1 MNNIESLYQEWR
13 SLQPLKEE
21 DQRRLDQKFMLEFN
35 YNSNH
40 LEGNTLTYGQT
51 EFLLMFGKVVDA
63 ANMKDLEDMKASNVG
78 LKMVKL
84 EAEDKERPLSEA
96 FIRTLH
102 HTLLREDY
110 EERREYPDGTVR
122 TYTVHAGIYKTRPNS
137 VKTVT
142 GEVFEYASP
151 EETPALMTDLVQW
164 YNEEEQKQQLS
175 PIELAT
181 LFHYRY
187 IRIHPFED
195 GNGRV
200 SRLLVNYILHRHGYP
215 MIVVKSDDKTNYLTA
230 LNRCDLTVGPIP
242 ADGAHATIDQVRPFV
257 EYLSNCLE
265 RALQVSIKAAKGES
279 IAEENDFEKQ
289 LKIIERSARK
299 QIPDDSHVVT
309 PQDKIDVFN
318 KFHRP
323 MTERLISAL
332 MPASAFFNTLTIH
345 YFMTKDRNQISGN
358 GFFKLDSNK
367 ELSMDVSEKELGVL
381 NEAQSIMLNIYLQGV
396 KSIYKMKDSPIF
408 LNASVIFEPTYY
420 TFNGTTYK
428 YGEYPTSKQ
437 LNNFVDEMKDTILKK
452 IKQSVEE

>member
-164 YNEEEQKQQLS
+164 YNEKEQKQQLS

-367 ELSMDVSEKELGVL
+367 ELAMDMSEKELGVL
-381 NEAQSIMLNIYLQGV
+381 EEAQSIMLNIYLQGV
-396 KSIYKMKDSPIF
+396 KSIYKMKDTTIS
-408 LNASVIFEPTYY
+408 LNASVIFEATYY
-420 TFNGTTYK
+420 IFNGTTYK

-437 LNNFVDEMKDTILKK
+437 INNFVDEMKDIILKK

>member
-110 EERREYPDGTVR
+110 EERRENPDGTVR

-151 EETPALMTDLVQW
+151 EETSALMTDLVQW
-164 YNEEEQKQQLS
+164 YNEKEQKQQLS

-289 LKIIERSARK
+289 LKIIERSTRK

-367 ELSMDVSEKELGVL
+367 ELAMDMSEKELGVL

-396 KSIYKMKDSPIF
+396 KSIYKMKDTTIS
-408 LNASVIFEPTYY
+408 LNASVIFEATYY
-420 TFNGTTYK
+420 IFNGTTYK

>member
-110 EERREYPDGTVR
+110 EERRECPDGTVR

-151 EETPALMTDLVQW
+151 EETSALMTDLVQW
-164 YNEEEQKQQLS
+164 YNEKEQKQQLS

-367 ELSMDVSEKELGVL
+367 ELAMDMSEKELGIL

-396 KSIYKMKDSPIF
+396 KSIYKMKDTTIS
-408 LNASVIFEPTYY
+408 LNASVIFEATYY
-420 TFNGTTYK
+420 IFNGTTYK

-437 LNNFVDEMKDTILKK
+437 INNFVDEMKDTILKK

>member
-110 EERREYPDGTVR
+110 EERRECPDGTVR

-151 EETPALMTDLVQW
+151 EETSALMTDLVQW
-164 YNEEEQKQQLS
+164 YNEKEQKQQLS

-265 RALQVSIKAAKGES
+265 RALHVSIKAAKGES

-367 ELSMDVSEKELGVL
+367 ELAMDMSEKELGVL
-381 NEAQSIMLNIYLQGV
+381 EEAQSIMLNIYLQGV
-396 KSIYKMKDSPIF
+396 KSIYKMKDTAIS
-408 LNASVIFEPTYY
+408 LNASVIFEATYY
-420 TFNGTTYK
+420 IFNGTTYK

>member
-78 LKMVKL
+78 LNMVKL

-142 GEVFEYASP
+142 GEVFEYAST
-151 EETPALMTDLVQW
+151 EETSALMTDLVQW
-164 YNEEEQKQQLS
+164 YNEKEQKQQLT

-367 ELSMDVSEKELGVL
+367 ELAMDMSEKELGVL

-396 KSIYKMKDSPIF
+396 KSIYKMKDTTIS
-408 LNASVIFEPTYY
+408 LNASVIFEATYY

-437 LNNFVDEMKDTILKK
+437 INNFVDDMKDIILRK